1 MKRPQEWTSGDER
14 AFVAAETA
22 LRMAKRIIAHIEPH
36 VGDENG
42 PALPNA
48 IGGVA
53 ELRQCAELMTR
64 LIDRRHGLQNPVR
77 QFDPFTDRPED
88 PTTREPED
96 G

>member
-36 VGDENG
+36 VGEENG

-48 IGGVA
+48 IGSVTELREFA
-53 ELRQCAELMTR
+53 ELVDR
-64 LIDRRHGLQNPVR
+64 LIDRKYNLQNPVR

-88 PTTREPED
+88 PTTRGPDD